1 MGCGLDSSPAGLRPF
16 ARVAKPHFK
25 IKKAATRFPSSPLAP
40 AVWRGRATR
49 QAGGRPGFGRDGA
62 LRRPS
67 ARAFLSP
74 AGRRFK
80 IPPAKSGKAP
90 AGTSPRNVTV
100 FCAGA
105 LSRRNLS
112 WVKKSAS
119 FLGIQSCLAIVLVV
133 FDFYVCLFISIVVC
147 CFSVFCLTAPKG
159 KMAKGVKPHKSFISI
174 HLSTPETSPETP
186 ETHLASSGAHLFMAG
201 VRRATRAHIPSGRGR
216 RRSGKM
222 CVRRDWGRVGQRRGC
237 GLCGRRRVGS
247 GRGRPRCRRG
257 CRWRGRGH
265 RWRERMCRRRSLRHP
280 SRMPLRV
287 HRISTN
293 ASLTRWRAKQIL

>member
-90 AGTSPRNVTV
+90 AGTSPRNVPTKTSFVHSKLPLAGAGARPPIGTLLGSAPVPVAV
-100 FCAGA
+100 FGVAPKSAIPTGLNHSAQGCAGA
-105 LSRRNLS
+105 LP
-112 WVKKSAS
+112 WV
-119 FLGIQSCLAIVLVV
+119 IV
-133 FDFYVCLFISIVVC
+133 
-147 CFSVFCLTAPKG
+147 P
-159 KMAKGVKPHKSFISI
+159 
-174 HLSTPETSPETP
+174 
-186 ETHLASSGAHLFMAG
+186 
-201 VRRATRAHIPSGRGR
+201 
-216 RRSGKM
+216 
-222 CVRRDWGRVGQRRGC
+222 
-237 GLCGRRRVGS
+237 
-247 GRGRPRCRRG
+247 
-257 CRWRGRGH
+257 
-265 RWRERMCRRRSLRHP
+265 
-280 SRMPLRV
+280 
-287 HRISTN
+287 
-293 ASLTRWRAKQIL
+293 QILLPGTGCIIPRQHG

>member
-1 MGCGLDSSPAGLRPF
+1 MSLPKRRSSTANCHWPVLAHGHQLGLGWGARPSRLPF
-16 ARVAKPHFK
+16 SASR
-25 IKKAATRFPSSPLAP
+25 R
-40 AVWRGRATR
+40 
-49 QAGGRPGFGRDGA
+49 GRDGA
-62 LRRPS
+62 LRRPP
-67 ARAFLSP
+67 ARAFQSP

-80 IPPAKSGKAP
+80 IPLAKSGKAP

-159 KMAKGVKPHKSFISI
+159 KMAKGVKLHKSFISI

-201 VRRATRAHIPSGRGR
+201 VRRATPGAHSV
-216 RRSGKM
+216 RSGTPPGRQD
-222 CVRRDWGRVGQRRGC
+222 VR
-237 GLCGRRRVGS
+237 
-247 GRGRPRCRRG
+247 P
-257 CRWRGRGH
+257 
-265 RWRERMCRRRSLRHP
+265 
-280 SRMPLRV
+280 
-287 HRISTN
+287 
-293 ASLTRWRAKQIL
+293 A

>member
-49 QAGGRPGFGRDGA
+49 QAGGRPGFGRDGALRHPSARAFLSPAGRQKFRWPKRESASGDIAAQCPYQNVVRPPQTAIGRVFAAGHRGRDGA

-147 CFSVFCLTAPKG
+147 CFSVFCLTAP
-159 KMAKGVKPHKSFISI
+159 
-174 HLSTPETSPETP
+174 
-186 ETHLASSGAHLFMAG
+186 
-201 VRRATRAHIPSGRGR
+201 
-216 RRSGKM
+216 
-222 CVRRDWGRVGQRRGC
+222 
-237 GLCGRRRVGS
+237 
-247 GRGRPRCRRG
+247 
-257 CRWRGRGH
+257 
-265 RWRERMCRRRSLRHP
+265 
-280 SRMPLRV
+280 
-287 HRISTN
+287 
-293 ASLTRWRAKQIL
+293 